1 MKPIMVAQ
9 RSTRSAIHD
18 PRDKRL
24 GKLRRKRQQLT
35 LGIAFVL
42 TLIVVAVGLKLTGLL
57 DLGSGVAEAQAIEPQ
72 VDERNDSVE
81 ANINLP
87 QPQETVPAVAMVPEE
102 IVESEPVQEVEET
115 LVTAEPPSA
124 NVIQSLPTQAHLIQ
138 YEENVPILYYAQS
151 GDSIGVLAVRFG
163 VETADITST
172 SPLPEEGF
180 IPEGQLLL
188 IPNRLGQTSSNLKL
202 FPDSEV
208 VNSPSSIGF
217 DTQAFLD
224 EAGGYL
230 AGYSETVYA
239 FGRMRGSEIID
250 KVAREFA
257 IHPRLL
263 LALIEYQSGWV
274 YSDPISK
281 FARSYP
287 LGIELPDTP
296 GLYHQLVKA
305 AGIIE
310 SGYYGWR
317 EGTVVTVNF
326 KDGWE
331 LRLAADLNCGT
342 VGLMSFFSSLN
353 QFEDWSRNLYSENSF
368 LATYEKMF
376 GDPWIIAQAYEPIF
390 TPHVLQPEL
399 ILPFEEGITWTYTVG
414 PHAAWGA
421 ADVRAALD
429 FSPPSA
435 EPGCGE
441 NWSWVTSAGSGL
453 VVRSEAGTVVVDM
466 DGDGHEQ
473 TGWNLIYLH
482 VATAHRVPVGTWVE
496 AGDRIGHPSC
506 EGGISTGTHLHIVRR
521 YNGEWVPAEG
531 PLSFVMSG
539 WKAKSGSQYL
549 SGWLVKG
556 DEVVKANTLGP
567 SSAHIHR

>member
-1 MKPIMVAQ
+1 MVAQ

-42 TLIVVAVGLKLTGLL
+42 TLIVVAIGLKITGLL
-57 DLGSGVAEAQAIEPQ
+57 NLGSGVAEAQASISEDIERRDPF
-72 VDERNDSVE
+72 EPSSNFPPS
-81 ANINLP
+81 
-87 QPQETVPAVAMVPEE
+87 QETNPVTLVIPEE
-102 IVESEPVQEVEET
+102 TAESELAEEPVEPLLTAKPPNEE
-115 LVTAEPPSA
+115 LM
-124 NVIQSLPTQAHLIQ
+124 QSLPTQAHLIR
-138 YEENVPILYYAQS
+138 YEENAPILYYAQS

-163 VETADITST
+163 VEAAEITST
-172 SPLPEEGF
+172 SLLPEEGF

-217 DTQAFLD
+217 DIQDFLD
-224 EAGGYL
+224 EADGYL

-239 FGRMRGSEIID
+239 FGRMRGSEIVD

-263 LALIEYQSGWV
+263 LALLEYQSGWV
-274 YSDPISK
+274 YGDPISK

-331 LRLAADLNCGT
+331 LRLAAELNCGT

-353 QFEDWSRNLYSENSF
+353 QFEDWSKNLYTENGF

-376 GDPWIIAQAYEPIF
+376 GDPWIIAQYYEPIF
-390 TPHVLQPEL
+390 TPNVLQPEL
-399 ILPFEEGITWTYTVG
+399 ILPFEEGVTWTYTVG

-441 NWSWVTSAGSGL
+441 NWSWVTAAGPGL

-473 TGWNLIYLH
+473 TGWNIIYLH
-482 VATAHRVPVGTWVE
+482 IATAHRVPVGTWVE

-506 EGGISTGTHLHIVRR
+506 EGGISTGTHLHIARK